1 MKPLALKKEEIEK
14 PQSPPQMVDMNT
26 AKQMVNDATE
36 TSFQRFKEYQEQQN
50 KQYDQQPEV
59 EGEQPE
65 LSDADM
71 NIFESGTSKS
81 IKNFVSAY
89 RGLNDIFAPPPNPAQ
104 QAIEQAM
111 SGLLSEF
118 VTKRLGGG
126 GTPTGPIGKSSF
138 IIDLLNTQAAASFG
152 HAFGEN
158 LPTVVQTLTSSLG
171 PKKMQELA
179 DNVNKKIGN
188 EPAALPEG
196 NPEAENQKNMVLG
209 LSSENPEHVKQY
221 SQAMGLS
228 EKAAKEMMVVHQNDI
243 RNERQGTSGG
253 NVGSVNN
260 GNSEITNALSILIQE
275 MTNMKSVINDLQNKV
290 DGKNKSKQE
299 DLNLEP
305 EINEDS
311 KWVDENEIP
320 RDSSIDMTNRSVN
333 LFSQPVKVD
342 VDQIGGKNLK
352 DSFFDSPK
360 PSVDVHKEI
369 PKETPKESVL
379 EEIKDKDGNST
390 FKMSNTNEENGLEEE
405 LDDPEEDESNPE
417 PEPEFEPKD
426 VEDDKP
432 EFTKEQ
438 PKEISKNQQNEV
450 DIKKEK
456 LKVEVDNE
464 TSTQNVDIKEET
476 KRPVRRIVRKI
487 IKLSEEPKQELYD
500 IDNNLIN

>member
-1 MKPLALKKEEIEK
+1 MKPLALKKEEITN
-14 PQSPPQMVDMNT
+14 PQSPPTQMVDMNT
-26 AKQMVNDATE
+26 AKQMANEAAE

-50 KQYDQQPEV
+50 KQYDQQPEGD
-59 EGEQPE
+59 EPE
-65 LSDADM
+65 LTDADM

-104 QAIEQAM
+104 QAMEQAM

-188 EPAALPEG
+188 ESAALPEG
-196 NPEAENQKNMVLG
+196 NSEVENQKNMVLQ
-209 LSSENPEHVKQY
+209 LDSNNPVHVKQY

-228 EKAAKEMMVVHQNDI
+228 EKAAKEILIVHQNDI
-243 RNERQGTSGG
+243 RNERQGISNPVG
-253 NVGSVNN
+253 NVNN
-260 GNSEITNALSILIQE
+260 SNSEITNALSILIQE

-299 DLNLEP
+299 DVDLEP
-305 EINEDS
+305 IVNTDS
-311 KWVDENEIP
+311 KWDNDIP
-320 RDSSIDMTNRSVN
+320 RQSQVNIERREVN
-333 LFSQPVKVD
+333 LFSTPIKVD
-342 VDQIGGKNLK
+342 IEEIAKDSNLK
-352 DSFFDSPK
+352 NSFFDSLK
-360 PSVDVHKEI
+360 PSVE
-369 PKETPKESVL
+369 KETQKESVL
-379 EEIKDKDGNST
+379 EEVKDKDGNST
-390 FKMSNTNEENGLEEE
+390 FKMSDTNGNDELKEELEE
-405 LDDPEEDESNPE
+405 LEEDEPEELNNE
-417 PEPEFEPKD
+417 PEE
-426 VEDDKP
+426 V
-432 EFTKEQ
+432 KEQ
-438 PKEISKNQQNEV
+438 PKEPSKEIPKEV
-450 DIKKEK
+450 DIKKET
-456 LKVEVDNE
+456 KVQNEVNIINE
-464 TSTQNVDIKEET
+464 VKSEET
-476 KRPVRRIVRKI
+476 KKEEIKKPIRRVVK
-487 IKLSEEPKQELYD
+487 KVVKPSETESKQELYD